1 MGNCLNFYNT
11 TSSTSEGTSGTS
23 GSTSILFDLS
33 KTTNKVEK
41 YSLNGMKMWGKV
53 VYCYDGDTVHIVL
66 PLHNTMTRFIC
77 RLNGID
83 TPEIATKDSKEK
95 EAGIKSRNYL
105 FSLVTNKKIENE
117 ISKKDIGE
125 LCGESNKLVWVHC
138 FDFDKYGRL
147 LVDIYHNPND
157 NKSINTYMLE
167 NKYATPY
174 DGGTK
179 ISFNQSNFE

>member
-1 MGNCLNFYNT
+1 MGNCFNFCNT
-11 TSSTSEGTSGTS
+11 TSNLSGSTS
-23 GSTSILFDLS
+23 GSTSMLSDLS
-33 KTTNKVEK
+33 KATNKVEK

-66 PLHNTMTRFIC
+66 PQHNTMIRFIC

-83 TPEIATKDSKEK
+83 TPEIATKDNKEK

-125 LCGESNKLVWVHC
+125 LCGESNKLIWVHC

-147 LVDIYHNPND
+147 LVDLYHNPND
-157 NKSINTYMLE
+157 IKSINTYMIE
-167 NKYATPY
+167 NKFAVPY

-179 ISFNQSNFE
+179 LPKEEFSLILQ